1 MSLVQEIQEIIS
13 DKSHTQNEMV
23 SYIQSHYGK
32 SNKTLVEITIPIF
45 LQGNLDLGILNSLYP
60 SLQYL
65 YFTKKGKITGL
76 YNIPKKLEQLHCTNQ
91 LLTELTGLPSSLQVL
106 NISHNVLSKLD
117 LFSCKQLKRLY
128 CDHNRL
134 IYISGL
140 PESLLVIH
148 CNNNRLNFLDLGS
161 TPKLEVFRHHKNRQ
175 LVLRNV
181 PSTIKE
187 GFEFVEQ
194 MIVDYYSAVEEVDKE
209 YVSKLEKF
217 FSIKNNYE
225 QALKSKRK
233 SKTSRLPI
241 CIGCKEHVGMVFSFK
256 DRKYSAHCGG
266 NPPCQWKM
274 VINRGFYHPFQEILE
289 SYEETVDML
298 KQSIIQHK
306 MDVLFNHMDQE
317 KAMRLHKN
325 EMDAYQTANE
335 FLSKHKKTF
344 EEYYFS
350 DRKNEEIDAKLK
362 TIHEKMAEVIESI
375 ENDDLRRAVEIEYH
389 DILPLYQNIQS
400 LEYEVTETQ
409 IEKDRSGKHSTV
421 RLFQQPVHQRKLEMN
436 LVETIE

>member
-65 YFTKKGKITGL
+65 YFTQKGKITGL

-91 LLTELTGLPSSLQVL
+91 LLTELSGLPSSLQVL

-181 PSTIKE
+181 PSTIKQ

-194 MIVDYYSAVEEVDKE
+194 MIFKISDLNVNKICEKDLKKCLAESEMPGIYFTLDEIA
-209 YVSKLEKF
+209 SKM
-217 FSIKNNYE
+217 
-225 QALKSKRK
+225 KS
-233 SKTSRLPI
+233 S
-241 CIGCKEHVGMVFSFK
+241 
-256 DRKYSAHCGG
+256 
-266 NPPCQWKM
+266 PPKLFDA
-274 VINRGFYHPFQEILE
+274 INRLQDSGFKASPTVFNPTGFRTIANIKEI
-289 SYEETVDML
+289 
-298 KQSIIQHK
+298 IACI
-306 MDVLFNHMDQE
+306 F
-317 KAMRLHKN
+317 
-325 EMDAYQTANE
+325 
-335 FLSKHKKTF
+335 
-344 EEYYFS
+344 
-350 DRKNEEIDAKLK
+350 
-362 TIHEKMAEVIESI
+362 
-375 ENDDLRRAVEIEYH
+375 
-389 DILPLYQNIQS
+389 
-400 LEYEVTETQ
+400 
-409 IEKDRSGKHSTV
+409 
-421 RLFQQPVHQRKLEMN
+421 
-436 LVETIE
+436 